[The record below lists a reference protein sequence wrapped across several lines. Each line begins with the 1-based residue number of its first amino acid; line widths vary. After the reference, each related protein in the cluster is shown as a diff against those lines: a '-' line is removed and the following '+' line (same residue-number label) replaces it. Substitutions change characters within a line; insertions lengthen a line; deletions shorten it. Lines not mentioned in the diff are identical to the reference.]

1 MKILYFIA
9 FLVPFSVL
17 AQTPPSS
24 LSEHRWEDRII
35 LVGAAKESET
45 LKETL
50 AALQACKAD
59 VEERDIVVYSVDFD
73 HKLAKAWNLKD
84 PFTLVLIGKDGTEKL
99 RSETEV
105 DLDTVFELIDSMPM
119 RKSEMKEK

>member
-1 MKILYFIA
+1 MKLFDFKLA
-9 FLVPFSVL
+9 WFLSLVL
-17 AQTPPSS
+17 GCESIRHVDPPA
-24 LSEHRWEDRII
+24 DRII

-50 AALQACKAD
+50 AALQARKAD
-59 VEERDIVVYSVDFD
+59 VEERDIVVYSVEFD
-73 HKLAKAWNLKD
+73 HKLAEAWNLKE

-99 RSETEV
+99 RSETKV

>member
-1 MKILYFIA
+1 MKILYFIS

-50 AALQACKAD
+50 AALQARKAD
-59 VEERDIVVYSVDFD
+59 VEERDIVVYSVDCD
-73 HKLAKAWNLKD
+73 HKLAKAWNLKQ
-84 PFTLVLIGKDGTEKL
+84 I
-99 RSETEV
+99 
-105 DLDTVFELIDSMPM
+105 
-119 RKSEMKEK
+119 